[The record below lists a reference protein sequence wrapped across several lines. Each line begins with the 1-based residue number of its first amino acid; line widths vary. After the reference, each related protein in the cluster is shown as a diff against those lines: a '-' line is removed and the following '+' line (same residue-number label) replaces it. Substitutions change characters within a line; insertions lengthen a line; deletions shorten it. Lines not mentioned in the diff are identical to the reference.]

1 MAETITVKF
10 KVLEDGSLQQIGA
23 DAEKTAKSTDKASKA
38 SDNYSKKNKGV
49 AQAGMNGTKA
59 FSKMTSGITG
69 GLVPAYAAL
78 AANVF
83 AVSAA
88 FNFFKRA
95 ADVRILQ
102 EGQIAFGV
110 NTGFALQT
118 VTAGLREASGGML
131 GFREAAEAAAI
142 GVAKGFSPEQLEKLA
157 VGAKKASAA
166 LGRNFED
173 SFDRLIRGASKAEPE
188 LLDELGITLRLADAT
203 EKYADKV
210 GKTAKSLTAFE
221 RSQAVLLETQK
232 QLDDMYGKMEG
243 KTNPFVLLSKT
254 FEDLVRAGTDF
265 LMPMIS
271 GIANILS
278 GSAFAAVAVF
288 GALAISVFK
297 TMIPIEDIKQKFAD
311 FAMGSQASVDL
322 AVADQQRLQD
332 EMRET
337 KAAIE
342 ATKKSSISN
351 AANKLGPSKSKLIT
365 SAQDGSLSDPKKIG
379 MLKAHLKKAETQYRI
394 HGSVR
399 SGIFKGAD
407 QAQMQSLK
415 LALNSMGKS
424 HQNFTTR
431 MKMQIKRAT
440 LFTRSQFKKL
450 ELVGT
455 KTFSMLGR
463 AAGRMG
469 GAMNKAMKMA
479 GFIGMFMMILEIGKK
494 LMQSPM
500 DILMAVVKGVQTI
513 VKFALVSMGR
523 FVDGISNAYKSIINL
538 VIMGYNKLANTN
550 IGEALGLK
558 ALDEL
563 DSNSTSATDAMQNL
577 ANSIDFVATVE
588 NSAAGKFI
596 QGFQDRQVA
605 LAQAKEAYETLK
617 KSIVDTGTEL
627 DKILKGR
634 KQELKTATE
643 ALAMAKKEGNA
654 QKIEEKT
661 KALKKL
667 NIEQE
672 RQGAT
677 TLATLGIATKY
688 KEAMAI
694 EDEAQRANALKVIR
708 TELKGIAGISPEA
721 LEALNSS
728 DPKAIEA
735 IAFAAT
741 NAQAGVAALKDGIN
755 NLNASMKGGD
765 LLSAELAL
773 GMLGET
779 ASATSGYFMELFGG
793 DSVAAQAAMAEYEQ
807 SFVRAGTTAGEFKD
821 KLTKLRGEM
830 EALKV
835 LTASAALVQGQY
847 AAAFN
852 ADLAVQNLDKQ
863 IEAKQ
868 LQINAENNINSAL
881 GIKLA
886 LEMRLLAVARDKA
899 NVDSITATQGEGMG
913 NNAASEAL
921 KAAGAGVQAQLSPML
936 AGLEK
941 LGPEGEL
948 ISAVVNGA
956 FAIQDAF
963 GAAFAEI
970 KDGGLTME
978 TGLAAAAAGVEAI
991 GSMMAASSKSK
1002 IANIDSEIAAEKKRD
1017 GKSAESMAKIA
1028 VLEKKKEAAKKK
1040 AFEVDKKV
1048 KMAQTVIATARAIM
1062 NQDGNIPMMIAM
1074 GAMGAAQLAIIAG
1087 TSYQGS
1093 GTTAA
1098 VSAPSA
1104 VTMGSRSNTV
1114 DLAKGNNASG
1124 ELAYMRGESGQGK
1137 GATDFTPAFAG
1148 YKHRAQGGYIV
1159 GEQGPEVFMPEVDG
1173 EIIPSG
1179 QSSKAPTNI
1188 SFNIQAVD
1196 AMGVENVLI
1205 QQKGH
1210 IIRMI
1215 REAANEH
1222 GEFFLEQVREE
1233 AYER

>member
-221 RSQAVLLETQK
+221 RSQAVLLETQR

-265 LMPMIS
+265 LMPMIA
-271 GIANILS
+271 GIANVLS

-288 GALAISVFK
+288 GALALSVFK
-297 TMIPIEDIKQKFAD
+297 TMIPIDDIKAKFAD
-311 FAMGSQASVDL
+311 FAMGSQASVDK

-332 EMRET
+332 EMRDT

-342 ATKKSSISN
+342 ATKKSSVSN

-394 HGSVR
+394 HGKVKT
-399 SGIFKGAD
+399 GIFKGAD
-407 QAQMQSLK
+407 QATMQSLK
-415 LALNSMGKS
+415 LSLNSMGKS

-440 LFTRSQFKKL
+440 LYSKGQFKKL

-455 KTFSMLGR
+455 KTFSMMGR

-469 GAMNKAMKMA
+469 KAMNTAMKMA

-494 LMQSPM
+494 IMQSPM
-500 DILMAVVKGVQTI
+500 DILMAIVKGVQNI
-513 VKFALVSMGR
+513 VKFALTSMGK
-523 FVDGISNAYKSIINL
+523 FVDGVANAYKSIFNL
-538 VIMGYNKLANTN
+538 VIRGINYVINKTG
-550 IGEALGLK
+550 IGTPIE
-558 ALDEL
+558 EL
-563 DSNSTSATDAMQNL
+563 NSSATTATDAMQNL
-577 ANSIDFVATVE
+577 ANSIDFVGAVE
-588 NSAAGKFI
+588 DSAIGQSIK
-596 QGFQDRQVA
+596 GFQDKQVEIA
-605 LAQAKEAYETLK
+605 KNKEAYEALK

-627 DKILKGR
+627 DKILDKR
-634 KQELKTATE
+634 KEDLDNATA
-643 ALAMAKKEGNA
+643 ALAMAKAGGDDKEI
-654 QKIEEKT
+654 KEKT
-661 KALKKL
+661 AAMKKL

-677 TLATLGIATKY
+677 TLATIGIATKY
-688 KEAMAI
+688 KAALAVK
-694 EDEAQRANALKVIR
+694 DDVQRANALKVIR
-708 TELKGIAGISPEA
+708 EELKGIAGISPEA
-721 LEALNSS
+721 LEALKSS

-779 ASATSGYFMELFGG
+779 ASATAGYFYELFGE
-793 DSVAAQAAMAEYEQ
+793 DSVAAQAAMDEYEQ
-807 SFVRAGTTAGEFKD
+807 SFIRAGTTAGEFKN
-821 KLTKLRGEM
+821 KLTKLREEM

-835 LTASAALVQGQY
+835 VTAAASLVQGQY

-852 ADLAVQNLDKQ
+852 AALSVQNLDKQ

-868 LQINAENNINSAL
+868 LQIDAEKSITTEL

-886 LEMRLLAVARDKA
+886 LEMRLLQVARDKA
-899 NVDSITATQGEGMG
+899 NVASITATQGEGMG

-941 LGPEGEL
+941 LGPQGEL

-963 GAAFAEI
+963 TAAFAEI
-970 KDGGLTME
+970 NDKGLTFE
-978 TGLAAAAAGVEAI
+978 TAMATAAAGVQAI
-991 GSMMAASSKSK
+991 GSMMAASSKAK
-1002 IANIDSEIAAEKKRD
+1002 IANIDNEIAAEKKRD
-1017 GKSAESMAKIA
+1017 GKSAASMAKIA

-1040 AFEVDKKV
+1040 AFEIDKKV
-1048 KMAQTVIATARAIM
+1048 KMASTIIATAESVM
-1062 NQDGNIPMMIAM
+1062 NQKGNWPMMIAM

-1087 TSYQGS
+1087 TSYQG
-1093 GTTAA
+1093 GGGTAA
-1098 VSAPSA
+1098 VTKPSEIS
-1104 VTMGSRSNTV
+1104 MGSRSNTV
-1114 DLAKGNNASG
+1114 DLARGNNAGG

-1159 GEQGPEVFMPEVDG
+1159 GEQGPEVFMPQVDG
-1173 EIIPSG
+1173 DIIPSG
-1179 QSSKAPTNI
+1179 QSSSAPTNI

-1210 IIRMI
+1210 IIKMI

-1222 GEFFLEQVREE
+1222 GEFFLENVREE